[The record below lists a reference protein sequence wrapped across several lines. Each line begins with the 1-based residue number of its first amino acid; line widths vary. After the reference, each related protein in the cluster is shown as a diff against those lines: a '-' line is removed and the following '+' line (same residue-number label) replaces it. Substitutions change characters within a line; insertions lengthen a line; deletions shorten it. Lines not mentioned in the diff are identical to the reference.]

1 MIDTSLRRKLSVTA
15 TAGLLLVPGCQ
26 VLEEET
32 PAPTDAIRVPLDSF
46 SGVVVESRTV
56 EAGDSTVGY
65 SYPRVAASHPLM
77 LEMRTQMAERQTQF
91 LEELPDK
98 GSPELQQDAS
108 FLAVSPQVV
117 GVRITSEVSSG
128 VQDEVENRTLWY
140 DGSSQEV
147 LPWTSL
153 FSDETA
159 LEQAHLSVA
168 RILQE
173 EYDVPLQQLPG
184 LLGEVASRADAA
196 QATEEAAAEEGES
209 SSGGSQE
216 VSSPEE
222 ESRDLSDP
230 EQAAEVAQDWAGSPL
245 EDLAFSTA
253 GGLAVQMAPGEI
265 PEAPGG
271 EEIVLPVDAEP
282 VEGFMSEL
290 GFAARDAALDNR
302 SEDGSDFPLE
312 DSFPEDGISMD
323 CARLKCV
330 ALTFDDG
337 PGEHTGRLMDILAEY
352 DARATFYV
360 LGRLVGEFPE
370 VLQRMDTEGHELGN
384 HTWEHDD
391 LAGMSAEQVRADI
404 TRTNEAV
411 QEVTGTEP
419 PTIRPPYGSLNET
432 VSGAV
437 EQPLILWDVDTQDWQ
452 SRDSAEVAD
461 HALTHSDT
469 GSVVLF
475 HDIHEQSVEA
485 VPEVLEGLHQQ
496 GYHFVT
502 ITELFGLEGMGSGE
516 VLTDARM
523 N

>member
-15 TAGLLLVPGCQ
+15 AVGLLLAPGCQ
-26 VLEEET
+26 GLEEEA

-46 SGVVVESRTV
+46 AGVAVESMTI
-56 EAGDSTVGY
+56 EAGHSTVSY

-77 LEMRTQMAERQTQF
+77 SEMRTQMAERRTEF
-91 LEELPDK
+91 LEALPDK
-98 GSPELQQDAS
+98 GSPELRQDAS

-117 GVRITSEVSSG
+117 GARITSEVSSG
-128 VQDEVENRTLWY
+128 VQEDAQNRTLWY
-140 DGSSQEV
+140 DASSQEV

-153 FSDETA
+153 FTDEAA
-159 LEQAHLSVA
+159 LEQAHLAVA
-168 RILQE
+168 RVLQE

-184 LLGEVASRADAA
+184 LLGEVASRADGA
-196 QATEEAAAEEGES
+196 QATEEAAAEEDGS
-209 SSGGSQE
+209 SSGGNQE

-245 EDLAFSTA
+245 EDLAFSAA
-253 GGLAVQMAPGEI
+253 GGLAVNMAPGEV
-265 PEAPGG
+265 PQDSGG
-271 EEIVLPVDAEP
+271 EEVVLSVEAEP
-282 VEGFMSEL
+282 VEGFISEL
-290 GFAARDAALDNR
+290 GFTARDAALGNH
-302 SEDGSDFPLE
+302 SEDGAEFPLQ
-312 DSFPEDGISMD
+312 DSLPEEGIGMD

-370 VLQRMDTEGHELGN
+370 VLQRMDAEGHELGN
-384 HTWEHDD
+384 HTWKHDD
-391 LAGMSAEQVRADI
+391 LADMSAEQVRADI

-411 QEVTGTEP
+411 REVTGSEP
-419 PTIRPPYGSLNET
+419 PTIRPPYGSLNDT

-452 SRDSAEVAD
+452 SRDSDKVAD
-461 HALTHSDT
+461 HALTHSET

-475 HDIHEQSVEA
+475 HDVHEQSVEA
-485 VPEVLEGLHQQ
+485 VPEVLEGLHEQ

-502 ITELFGLEGMGSGE
+502 VTDLFGAGGMDSGE

-523 N
+523 G